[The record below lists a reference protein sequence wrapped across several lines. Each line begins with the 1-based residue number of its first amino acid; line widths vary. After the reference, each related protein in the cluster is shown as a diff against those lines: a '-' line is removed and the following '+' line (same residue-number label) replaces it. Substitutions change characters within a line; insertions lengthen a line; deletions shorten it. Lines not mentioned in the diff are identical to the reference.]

1 VCRYTYKGLGK
12 SAKKEVTE
20 AAKSGDA
27 AWLKSAKSKVR
38 SRHLLFFNASLE

>member
-1 VCRYTYKGLGK
+1 MCRYTYKGLGK